1 MNKEEIEEIKK
12 LLFQDR
18 LTQYGKRKLVQHLE
32 QKEAILDKVTD
43 KLKERIK
50 ELDKLK
56 ENYIKLKEYD
66 QVDFTLCKKREVQ
79 KILNIIEG
87 VDILNKMAN
96 GELEDG
102 FSFAYKGMIYA
113 YDKKEDAIENCNNNS
128 IGNNYKLEKC
138 LNDEVLIYKKDEK
151 ANTIEIKVIEENKEI
166 EELNKISYDEFKYTD
181 DKYRFDLT
189 NIEYDKINEL
199 VRAVNK
205 LNKEREEK

>member
-87 VDILNKMAN
+87 
-96 GELEDG
+96 E
-102 FSFAYKGMIYA
+102 
-113 YDKKEDAIENCNNNS
+113 KKQTEQ
-128 IGNNYKLEKC
+128 Y
-138 LNDEVLIYKKDEK
+138 
-151 ANTIEIKVIEENKEI
+151 
-166 EELNKISYDEFKYTD
+166 
-181 DKYRFDLT
+181 
-189 NIEYDKINEL
+189 
-199 VRAVNK
+199 
-205 LNKEREEK
+205 